1 MYLLVI
7 LLRRLFPRA
16 PLVLVGHNGSR
27 FRIGNSCEGPVV
39 VRLTSRWLP
48 WRILFDPPLAMGE
61 AYIHG
66 ELVLERGTLP
76 ELMDIIMS
84 SQGLAHRV
92 AETGL
97 TNIIE
102 TLRRASRRWLQF
114 NTRSRSRRAIAL
126 HYDLPF
132 ELFEMLLDR
141 ENAQYSCAYFTK
153 DGEGLEEAQRR
164 KVARVAAKMLFREG
178 QSVLEIG
185 CGWGGLSRALAS
197 LQDIRIRAISLSQE
211 QVDLAKRLAQDKQI
225 ESIDYVYQDYRDE
238 TGCFDRI
245 VSVAMFEA
253 VGLPYFRNYFDTIA
267 RCLKDDGVAMVHT
280 IGRLSGPGHT
290 DTWTDKY
297 IFPGGYSPALSEIVP
312 HIEKS
317 GLLLGDIE
325 IWQDQYATTIRAW
338 RANLVARK
346 DEIIERVGIEV
357 YRMFDFYLCAACTAF
372 VHGDHA
378 IFQIQ
383 LVKSRGVLPAGR
395 QYIDDETDRLAEKL
409 EKLHSKMAATKR
421 PRLDSTAKKVLTT

>member
-1 MYLLVI
+1 MTLLVM
-7 LLRRLFPRA
+7 LLRRLFPSA
-16 PLVLVGHNGSR
+16 ALVLVGHNGRR
-27 FRIGNSCEGPVV
+27 FPIGNTGEVAIV

-48 WRILFDPPLAMGE
+48 WRILFDPPLGMGE

-66 ELVLERGTLP
+66 KLILERGTLP
-76 ELMDIIMS
+76 ELMNVITS
-84 SQGLAHRV
+84 SDGLAHRV

-102 TLRRASRRWLQF
+102 TLRRVSRRWFQF

-132 ELFEMLLDR
+132 ELFKLLLDQ

-153 DGEGLEEAQRR
+153 ESEGLEEAQRR
-164 KVARVAAKMLFREG
+164 KVARVAAKMLFRDG

-185 CGWGGLSRALAS
+185 CGWGGLSRALAK
-197 LQDIRIRAISLSQE
+197 LHDIRIRAVSLSHE
-211 QVDLAKRLAQDKQI
+211 QVELAKSLAQDEQI
-225 ESIDYVYQDYRDE
+225 DSIDYVYQDYRDE

-253 VGLPYFRNYFDTIA
+253 VGLPYFRNYFETIA

-338 RANLVARK
+338 RKNLASRE
-346 DEIIERVGIEV
+346 DEIIERFGIEV

-383 LVKSRGVLPAGR
+383 LVKSRGVLPIGR
-395 QYIDDETDRLAEKL
+395 QYIDEETDRLTEKL
-409 EKLHSKMAATKR
+409 EKLHLKETAKKR
-421 PRLDSTAKKVLTT
+421 PRSNSTTKKAQTT